1 MQRNLLPKSLLPTF
15 KTNVT
20 RCCRDIQ
27 SSILIG
33 KLIADRHPLFME
45 SLLAHATWI
54 FGVPKSLESKSNRSN
69 DAFTPNNGEV
79 LDEDGDQDED
89 EDEGNPVLDPAQYDL
104 LRSARLKFMLQF
116 PSQDIECAYQQWR
129 VARNVHMDGPLL
141 LLMLAYHLLCLMG
154 SLTSSW
160 KGLTGFAF
168 WNQVSQFSILFL
180 VFCMLSLP
188 CSRELYLKHRENIM
202 TLVNLSL
209 IWGYLWLW
217 QSELVQNN
225 KKNLARVWKASGSI
239 DIALVANTLLVMIAQ
254 SSWIVMSNFVARVKY
269 QVQLSL
275 LGLSLAGVAVLS
287 CLIAAFAS
295 NLAWSCLPSDILPI
309 SPILFL
315 PCLVSYYL
323 EFKSR
328 ELFCSSSTAIRLLY

>member
-1 MQRNLLPKSLLPTF
+1 MTVPTIFSLKFELYMQRNLLPKSLLPTF
-15 KTNVT
+15 NTKMT

-33 KLIADRHPLFME
+33 NVIADRHPILLE
-45 SLLAHATWI
+45 SLLAHAAWI
-54 FGVPKSLESKSNRSN
+54 FGVPKSLESKSDRVN
-69 DAFTPNNGEV
+69 DAVTLNNNEV
-79 LDEDGDQDED
+79 LNEDEDQDED

-104 LRSARLKFMLQF
+104 LKSARMKFMLQF
-116 PSQDIECAYQQWR
+116 PSQDVECAYQQWR

-141 LLMLAYHLLCLMG
+141 LLMLVYHLLCLMG
-154 SLTSSW
+154 SLSSSW

-168 WNQVSQFSILFL
+168 WNEVSQFSILFL

-188 CSRELYLKHRENIM
+188 WSRDLYLRHRESIM

-209 IWGYLWLW
+209 IWGYLWMW
-217 QSELVQNN
+217 QNELVQNN
-225 KKNLARVWKASGSI
+225 KKNFARTWKASGSI
-239 DIALVANTLLVMIAQ
+239 DIAFVGNSLLVMIAQ

-287 CLIAAFAS
+287 CLIAVFAS
-295 NLAWSCLPSDILPI
+295 NLA
-309 SPILFL
+309 
-315 PCLVSYYL
+315 
-323 EFKSR
+323 
-328 ELFCSSSTAIRLLY
+328 